1 MPPINCS
8 TFTKQNN
15 MRSSRAQNQF
25 PAHNKSTM
33 HSSHDSS
40 MDRSYTYADK
50 KRSPVFPKK
59 LSKFKRT
66 KFGSFCKKQLNSSSI
81 DERSRTDMTR
91 EKSLHEDSMLP
102 YQQTMSS
109 MNGLNIQSA
118 ALKIEKLSPMKQK
131 TDKFYR
137 NDSL

>member
-1 MPPINCS
+1 
-8 TFTKQNN
+8 
-15 MRSSRAQNQF
+15 
-25 PAHNKSTM
+25 
-33 HSSHDSS
+33 
-40 MDRSYTYADK
+40 
-50 KRSPVFPKK
+50 
-59 LSKFKRT
+59 
-66 KFGSFCKKQLNSSSI
+66 
-81 DERSRTDMTR
+81 MTR